1 MLDVVQYIFYDTT
14 EVVPDESMFNWQI
27 QAQTAK
33 RLYVTKNMLLFPR
46 VSAYVFLIIVCN
58 NYCREY
64 YVRFI
69 FRSL

>member
-1 MLDVVQYIFYDTT
+1 MLDVVQYIFYDTA

-46 VSAYVFLIIVCN
+46 VSAYVF
-58 NYCREY
+58 
-64 YVRFI
+64 
-69 FRSL
+69 

>member
-1 MLDVVQYIFYDTT
+1 MLYVVQYIFYDTT

-46 VSAYVFLIIVCN
+46 VSAHVF
-58 NYCREY
+58 
-64 YVRFI
+64 
-69 FRSL
+69 